1 MADFLFLD
9 SPLFLPIV
17 IVGVVIASILLMK
30 GRFRKSEKEYEP
42 EKFTDTINKDLKR
55 SMDLHGE
62 GFSLFSP
69 GKLYLGMKVLGI
81 IDKYYFGSGKFASY
95 YFDDEKKDFMVEEKD
110 KDETYNLA
118 FIRIKGPSFFHKIF
132 AIGKRYIIVKRYD
145 KGKKEL
151 LHFDVEKRRI
161 ILPSDTHLQ
170 SYGNVWHNCF
180 DSLEYVNDIAMKRLN
195 ETTMT
200 HLQCFPDKI
209 VLFNEEQLKKERLG
223 RIYSEIESKKWEK
236 RKNAEDTVIE

>member
-1 MADFLFLD
+1 MAETLFIN
-9 SPLFLPIV
+9 SPFFLPIIIAV
-17 IVGVVIASILLMK
+17 IIVASIWFMR
-30 GRFRKSEKEYEP
+30 GRFGKREKEYEP
-42 EKFTDTINKDLKR
+42 EKFTDTINKDLKK

-62 GFSLFSP
+62 GFSLLSP
-69 GKLYLGMKVLGI
+69 GKLYLGMKDVGI

-95 YFDDEKKDFMVEEKD
+95 YYDDEKKDFVVDKKD
-110 KDETYNLA
+110 KDETYDLV

-132 AIGKRYIIVKRYD
+132 GIGKKYIIIKRYD
-145 KGKKEL
+145 EKNKEL
-151 LHFDVEKRRI
+151 MQFDVEKRRI
-161 ILPSDTHLQ
+161 ILPRDTHLQ

-200 HLQCFPDKI
+200 HLQCIPDKI
-209 VLFNEEQLKKERLG
+209 VLFNEEQIKKERLG